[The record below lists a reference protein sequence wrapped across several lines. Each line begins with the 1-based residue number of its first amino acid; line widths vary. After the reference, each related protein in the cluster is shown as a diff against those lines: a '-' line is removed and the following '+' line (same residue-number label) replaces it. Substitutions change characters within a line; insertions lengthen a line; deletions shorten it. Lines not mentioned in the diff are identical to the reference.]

1 MKRISPER
9 KASILAK
16 LLPPYNMTVAAVAQ
30 MEGISEATLYNW
42 RNQARS
48 EGKPVPGAEKTTD
61 QWSAEA
67 RFAVIVE
74 TATFSEAEIAEY
86 CRKKGLYPEQL
97 IQWKQGFMQT
107 ENPGDNAALKQSQ
120 KEIKQLKKE
129 LLRKEKA
136 LAEAAAILVLRKK
149 LNRLLRGSRRGRL
162 TPEGERQ
169 QFILWINEAVT
180 SGARLAIACR
190 EVNISLRTWRRWQC
204 FPRDRRAEAVRAV
217 PFNRLSPEEENRIR
231 DVCHEPE
238 YASLPPS
245 QIVPR
250 LADRG
255 IYLASESTFYRV
267 LRRSGEVHRRGRQAR
282 QQKVSAPTT
291 FIASGPCQVWSWDIT
306 WLPSVVRGRW
316 FYLYMI
322 LDLYSR
328 KITGY
333 EVYETESGE
342 QAAAL
347 MQRSVI
353 REGCWRQPLVLHA
366 DNGAAM
372 KSQTLRMKLHEL
384 NITASHSRPRVS
396 NDNAYA
402 ESLFRTLKYVPQWP
416 SSGFRTL
423 SEARQWVDKFTHW
436 YNEEHRHSGIRY
448 VTPAERRRG
457 KDRALLTQRDE
468 LYRQAQ
474 KAHPERWS
482 GKTRNW
488 QPEGPVTLNPEREKQ
503 AA

>member
-1 MKRISPER
+1 MNNPCDQRPE
-9 KASILAK
+9 ASR
-16 LLPPYNMTVAAVAQ
+16 P
-30 MEGISEATLYNW
+30 E
-42 RNQARS
+42 
-48 EGKPVPGAEKTTD
+48 PV
-61 QWSAEA
+61 
-67 RFAVIVE
+67 
-74 TATFSEAEIAEY
+74 
-86 CRKKGLYPEQL
+86 
-97 IQWKQGFMQT
+97 
-107 ENPGDNAALKQSQ
+107 
-120 KEIKQLKKE
+120 
-129 LLRKEKA
+129 
-136 LAEAAAILVLRKK
+136 
-149 LNRLLRGSRRGRL
+149 
-162 TPEGERQ
+162 
-169 QFILWINEAVT
+169 
-180 SGARLAIACR
+180 
-190 EVNISLRTWRRWQC
+190 
-204 FPRDRRAEAVRAV
+204 
-217 PFNRLSPEEENRIR
+217 NRLSQEEETLIR
-231 DVCHEPE
+231 DICHEPE

-250 LADRG
+250 LADKG
-255 IYLASESTFYRV
+255 VYLASESSFYRV

-282 QQKVSAPTT
+282 QQRVSVPTT

-316 FYLYMI
+316 FYLYLI

-333 EVYETESGE
+333 EVHETESGE

-372 KSQTLRMKLHEL
+372 KSQTLQMKLHEL
-384 NITASHSRPRVS
+384 NITPSHSRPRVS

-402 ESLFRTLKYVPQWP
+402 ESLFRTLKYVPTWP
-416 SSGFRTL
+416 SSGFKKL
-423 SEARQWVDKFTHW
+423 EEARNWVNKFTRW

-448 VTPAERRRG
+448 VTPAERHRG
-457 KDRALLTQRDE
+457 EDRELLKKRDE

-488 QPEGPVTLNPEREKQ
+488 QPKGSVTLNPEREKQ

>member
-9 KASILAK
+9 KTGILAK

-74 TATFSEAEIAEY
+74 TATFSEAEVAEY

-97 IQWKQGFMQT
+97 IQWKQAFMQT
-107 ENPGDNAALKQSQ
+107 ENPNDKAALKQSQ
-120 KEIKQLKKE
+120 KENKQLKKE
-129 LLRKEKA
+129 LHRKEKA
-136 LAEAAAILVLRKK
+136 LAEAAAILVLPKK
-149 LNRLLRGSRRGRL
+149 AHGLLRGNRRGRL
-162 TPEGERQ
+162 TSEDERR

-180 SGARLAIACR
+180 SGARRPIACQ
-190 EVNISLRTWRRWQC
+190 EVNISLRTWRRWMNNPCDQR
-204 FPRDRRAEAVRAV
+204 PEASRPEPV
-217 PFNRLSPEEENRIR
+217 NRLSQEEETLIR
-231 DVCHEPE
+231 DICHEPE

-250 LADRG
+250 LADKG
-255 IYLASESTFYRV
+255 VYLASESSFYRV

-282 QQKVSAPTT
+282 QQRVSVPTT

-316 FYLYMI
+316 FYLYLI

-333 EVYETESGE
+333 EVHETESGE

-372 KSQTLRMKLHEL
+372 KSQTLQMKLHEL
-384 NITASHSRPRVS
+384 NITPSHSRPRVS

-402 ESLFRTLKYVPQWP
+402 ESLFRTLKYVPTWP
-416 SSGFRTL
+416 SSGFKKL
-423 SEARQWVDKFTHW
+423 EEARNWVNKFTRW

-448 VTPAERRRG
+448 VTPAERHRG
-457 KDRALLTQRDE
+457 EDRELLKKRDE

-488 QPEGPVTLNPEREKQ
+488 QPKGSVTLNPEREKQ